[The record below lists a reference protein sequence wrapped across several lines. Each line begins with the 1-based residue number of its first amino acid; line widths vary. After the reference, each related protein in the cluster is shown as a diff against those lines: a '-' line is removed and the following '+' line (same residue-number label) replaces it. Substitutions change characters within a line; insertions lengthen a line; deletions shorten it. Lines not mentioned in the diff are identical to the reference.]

1 MHIAMMS
8 AWNTDSGVAVHAE
21 PIGKAWREMGHQVTI
36 FTHVPYDYHG
46 EGFTGKDEDY
56 VVRCLGTQRT
66 NFLDPRPILTTNFDV
81 LVVQDLRML
90 PVENLAKIFPL
101 LRKRARIVHV
111 VHENRLP
118 EEPWFYQFLWDG
130 VVYFDERQEFLKE
143 VYLNAKH
150 IPFPCF
156 PIRRGNKLE
165 ARKRLALPLEK
176 KIIYL
181 FCHRGYEPF
190 LRDLPKELEGQ
201 AILLFVVPPNY
212 QMVER
217 GRVPPWMMIRE
228 EKVLSK
234 ERFDDYLFASDVV
247 ILHKFQSLFL
257 GVVSSTAF
265 QALGAGCPIF
275 VPALSDYFKPLENEV
290 IHYHDIHDLEEQL
303 IELLLKDGERERRLI
318 DLADGFCSINSPQII
333 AKRFIDF
340 FVELGK
346 PLWGHP

>member
-1 MHIAMMS
+1 MHIAMMT

-21 PIGKAWREMGHQVTI
+21 PIGRAWREMGHDVTI
-36 FTHVPYDYHG
+36 FSHVTYDYHG
-46 EGFTGKDEDY
+46 EGFTRKDEDY
-56 VVRCLGTQRT
+56 VIRCLGTQRT

-101 LRKRARIVHV
+101 VRARARIVHV

-118 EEPWFYQFLWDG
+118 EEAWFYQFIWDG
-130 VVYFDERQEFLKE
+130 VAYFDERQEFLKE
-143 VYLNAKH
+143 VYPDAKR

-156 PIRRGNKLE
+156 PIRRGDKLE
-165 ARKRLALPLEK
+165 ARKKLGLPLDK
-176 KIIYL
+176 KIIYV

-190 LRDLPKELEGQ
+190 LRDLPRELYGE

-217 GRVPPWMMIRE
+217 GRVPPWMIIRE
-228 EKVLSK
+228 EKVLSE
-234 ERFDDYLFASDVV
+234 ERFDDYLFASDVA
-247 ILHKFQSLFL
+247 IFHKFQSLYL

-265 QALGAGCPIF
+265 QALGAGCPIL
-275 VPALSDYFKPLENEV
+275 VPGMSDYFKPLENEV
-290 IHYHDIHDLEEQL
+290 LHYHDIHDLQEKLVE
-303 IELLLKDGERERRLI
+303 ILKDGDKRRFVI
-318 DLADGFCSINSPQII
+318 DQADGFCSVNSPQII

-340 FVELGK
+340 FVELGR
-346 PLWGHP
+346 PTCRYL

>member
-1 MHIAMMS
+1 MHIAMMT

-21 PIGKAWREMGHQVTI
+21 PIGRAWHEMGHEVTI
-36 FTHVPYDYHG
+36 FSHVAYDYHG
-46 EGFTGKDEDY
+46 EGFTSKDEGY
-56 VVRCLGTQRT
+56 VVRCIGTQRT
-66 NFLDPRPILTTNFDV
+66 NYLDPRPILTTNFDI

-90 PVENLAKIFPL
+90 PVDNLAKIFPL
-101 LRKRARIVHV
+101 LRNRARVVHV

-118 EEPWFYQFLWDG
+118 EEAWFYQFLWDG
-130 VVYFDERQEFLKE
+130 VIYFDERQEFLKE
-143 VYLNAKH
+143 VYPNAKL

-156 PIRRGNKLE
+156 PIRRGDQVE
-165 ARKRLALPLEK
+165 ARKKLSLPLDK
-176 KIIYL
+176 KIIYV

-190 LRDLPKELEGQ
+190 VRDLPREIYGQ

-217 GRVPPWMMIRE
+217 GRIPPWMIIRE

-265 QALGAGCPIF
+265 QALGAGCPIL
-275 VPALSDYFKPLENEV
+275 VPGMSDYFKPLENEV
-290 IHYHDIHDLEEQL
+290 LHYHDIQDLGEQL
-303 IELLLKDGERERRLI
+303 VELLIKNGEKKRFVI
-318 DLADGFCSINSPQII
+318 DQADGFCSVNSPQII

-340 FVELGK
+340 FVELGR
-346 PLWGHP
+346 PICRFL

>member
-1 MHIAMMS
+1 MHIAMIS

-21 PIGKAWREMGHQVTI
+21 PIGKAWKEMGHELTI
-36 FTHVPYDYHG
+36 FSHVQYDYHG
-46 EGFTGKDEDY
+46 EGFNAKDEDY
-56 VVRCLGTQRT
+56 VIRCIGTQRT
-66 NFLDPRPILTTNFDV
+66 NFLDPRPILTTNFDI

-90 PVENLAKIFPL
+90 PVENLSRIFPL
-101 LRKRARIVHV
+101 IRNRARTVHI
-111 VHENRLP
+111 VHENKLP
-118 EEPWFYQFLWDG
+118 EETWFYQFLWDG

-143 VYLNAKH
+143 VYPNAKL

-156 PIRRGNKLE
+156 PIRRGDKME
-165 ARKRLALPLEK
+165 ARKRLALPLDK
-176 KIIYL
+176 KIIYI

-190 LRDLPKELEGQ
+190 IRDLPKELYGQ

-217 GRVPPWMMIRE
+217 GRIPSWMIIRE

-234 ERFDDYLFASDVV
+234 ERFDDYLFASDVL
-247 ILHKFQSLFL
+247 ILHKFQSLYL

-265 QALGAGCPIF
+265 QSLGAGCPIF

-290 IHYHDIHDLEEQL
+290 IHYHDIQDLHEQL
-303 IELLLKDGERERRLI
+303 VKLLFEDGNKERSLI
-318 DLADGFCSINSPQII
+318 DLADGFCSLNSPQIV

-346 PLWGHP
+346 PVCRYY